1 MKMTLSNQLPEYPIF
16 AEGIR
21 RAPDRGYTLSP
32 AQTVTALKNALRYI
46 PVELHRKRLLN
57 FWRSCL
63 DPGTESMGTVFVR
76 QATSKPNPS
85 TNIRG
90 TVLKARPFR

>member
-32 AQTVTALKNALRYI
+32 AQTVTALKMHCVISLWNCT
-46 PVELHRKRLLN
+46 ENWLLN
-57 FWRSCL
+57 FWRSCG
-63 DPGTESMGTVFVR
+63 PGDESMGTVFVR

>member
-1 MKMTLSNQLPEYPIF
+1 MKMTLSNQLPEYPVF

-46 PVELHRKRLLN
+46 PVELHRKLAPEFLEELRTRGRIYGYR
-57 FWRSCL
+57 FR
-63 DPGTESMGTVFVR
+63 PAG
-76 QATSKPNPS
+76 SKPNPS

-90 TVLKARPFR
+90 TVLKVRPFR

>member
-1 MKMTLSNQLPEYPIF
+1 MKMTLSNQLPEYPVF

-46 PVELHRKRLLN
+46 PVELQENWLLN
-57 FWRSCL
+57 FWRSCG
-63 DPGTESMGTVFVR
+63 PGDNLWVPFSSGR
-76 QATSKPNPS
+76 
-85 TNIRG
+85 
-90 TVLKARPFR
+90 RPQSQTRRRISGELY

>member
-1 MKMTLSNQLPEYPIF
+1 MKMTLSNQLPEYPVF

-46 PVELHRKRLLN
+46 PVELHRKLAPEFLEELRT
-57 FWRSCL
+57 R
-63 DPGTESMGTVFVR
+63 DESMGTVFVR

>member
-1 MKMTLSNQLPEYPIF
+1 MKMTLSNQLPEYPVF

-21 RAPDRGYTLSP
+21 RAPDRGYPLSP

-46 PVELHRKRLLN
+46 PVERTENWLLN
-57 FWRSCL
+57 FWRSCG
-63 DPGTESMGTVFVR
+63 PGDESMGTVFVR